1 MQEITTEE
9 QLRALLGDPVPA
21 ALAKE
26 RTALADVDREWL
38 AASPFCLV
46 ATSSADGECD
56 VSPKGDP
63 PGFTLVLDEWTI
75 AIPERAGNRRADG
88 YRNILA
94 NPHVGLIYLLP
105 GRTDTLRIN
114 GRARLVT
121 DAELLDRMV
130 VKGHRPVLAVVV
142 EVEQVFHH
150 CGKAFLRSQLW
161 DPESWRPD
169 DVLSRA
175 RIANALE
182 RKDEPLEEL
191 ERYYSTAAYAAGLY
205 PSTDPGHRQPASST
219 PPGTGAAG
227 S

>member
-1 MQEITTEE
+1 MQEITTDE
-9 QLRALLGDPVPA
+9 QLRELLGEPVPA

-38 AASPFCLV
+38 AASPFCLI
-46 ATSSADGECD
+46 ATSGADGSCD

-63 PGFTLVLDEWTI
+63 PGFVLVLDDTTI

-94 NPHVGLIYLLP
+94 NPHVGLISLLP

-121 DAELLDRMV
+121 DADLLDRMV

-142 EVEQVFHH
+142 EIDQVFHH

-161 DPESWRPD
+161 DPDSWAPD
-169 DVLSRA
+169 AVPTRA
-175 RIANALE
+175 RIAHALE
-182 RKDEPLEEL
+182 RKHEPIEEL
-191 ERYYSTAAYAAGLY
+191 ERYYSPETYAAGLY
-205 PSTDPGHRQPASST
+205 PTA
-219 PPGTGAAG
+219 
-227 S
+227 

>member
-1 MQEITTEE
+1 VEEITTEE

-26 RTALADVDREWL
+26 RTALAEVDREWL

-46 ATSSADGECD
+46 ATSAANGECD

-63 PGFTLVLDEWTI
+63 PGFTLVLDERTI

-121 DAELLDRMV
+121 EPALLDRMV

-142 EVEQVFHH
+142 DVEQVFHH

-169 DVLSRA
+169 AVVSRA
-175 RIANALE
+175 RIAHALE

-191 ERYYSTAAYAAGLY
+191 ERYYSTATYSAGLY
-205 PSTDPGHRQPASST
+205 PSP
-219 PPGTGAAG
+219 
-227 S
+227 